1 MSNTRRHT
9 LYSARCFH
17 CRNSQCDE
25 FGITLWPDKDAAVNA
40 ALEDGWEIYLRNRL
54 FCPRCLANK
63 QHLPPTY
70 RKKK

>member
-1 MSNTRRHT
+1 MM
-9 LYSARCFH
+9 
-17 CRNSQCDE
+17 
-25 FGITLWPDKDAAVNA
+25 WPTKQAAIDA

-70 RKKK
+70 RRKK